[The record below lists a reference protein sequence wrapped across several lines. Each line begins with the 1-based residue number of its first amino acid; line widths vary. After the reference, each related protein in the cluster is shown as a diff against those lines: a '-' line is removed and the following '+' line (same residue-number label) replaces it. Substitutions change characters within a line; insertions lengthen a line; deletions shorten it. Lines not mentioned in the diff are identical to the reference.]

1 MEFQVHRKPCILL
14 ETVELVYS
22 YVNQIPAEELTENA
36 EYCIPAREISAI
48 RDTVCGSLDPD
59 NEELQ
64 FYFKGV
70 PVDGKDR
77 HLSCLAC
84 CMIYSTMDFSC
95 TDIDSAVNSLKRGWF
110 LTDRP
115 FRISGI
121 NGISLNLTSAEGEY
135 TTLAW
140 EIGRLPVP
148 QSYQLQLVE
157 VFSAFRWHLDRL
169 MTILRPAAQRLEPL
183 LAPWVEQAIPRAEEW
198 ERYLQEPAAMQ
209 TMLQKTGLKEPEI
222 RRLEIALRYFF
233 PFGGPGE
240 FQHPVA
246 HLCLHLGVGIPPG
259 QDAPETPDRLRD
271 WEFTALRLMVHPDR
285 ARMLRAMTDHPM
297 SVQDLSQSLG
307 LNPGS
312 VFRDLNNMNNA
323 GLLTQEVISNRIHYR
338 TDSAAVERLTKHL
351 MRYLHQE

>member
-22 YVNQIPAEELTENA
+22 YVHQIPAEELTANA

-95 TDIDSAVNSLKRGWF
+95 TDVDSAVNSLKRGWF

-148 QSYQLQLVE
+148 QSYQLQR
-157 VFSAFRWHLDRL
+157 SGN
-169 MTILRPAAQRLEPL
+169 
-183 LAPWVEQAIPRAEEW
+183 AICRS
-198 ERYLQEPAAMQ
+198 
-209 TMLQKTGLKEPEI
+209 
-222 RRLEIALRYFF
+222 
-233 PFGGPGE
+233 
-240 FQHPVA
+240 
-246 HLCLHLGVGIPPG
+246 PP
-259 QDAPETPDRLRD
+259 PCKPCSKKPD
-271 WEFTALRLMVHPDR
+271 
-285 ARMLRAMTDHPM
+285 
-297 SVQDLSQSLG
+297 
-307 LNPGS
+307 
-312 VFRDLNNMNNA
+312 
-323 GLLTQEVISNRIHYR
+323 
-338 TDSAAVERLTKHL
+338 
-351 MRYLHQE
+351 

>member
-95 TDIDSAVNSLKRGWF
+95 TDVDSAVNSLKRGWF

-115 FRISGI
+115 FRIS
-121 NGISLNLTSAEGEY
+121 
-135 TTLAW
+135 
-140 EIGRLPVP
+140 
-148 QSYQLQLVE
+148 
-157 VFSAFRWHLDRL
+157 
-169 MTILRPAAQRLEPL
+169 
-183 LAPWVEQAIPRAEEW
+183 
-198 ERYLQEPAAMQ
+198 
-209 TMLQKTGLKEPEI
+209 
-222 RRLEIALRYFF
+222 
-233 PFGGPGE
+233 
-240 FQHPVA
+240 
-246 HLCLHLGVGIPPG
+246 
-259 QDAPETPDRLRD
+259 
-271 WEFTALRLMVHPDR
+271 
-285 ARMLRAMTDHPM
+285 
-297 SVQDLSQSLG
+297 
-307 LNPGS
+307 
-312 VFRDLNNMNNA
+312 
-323 GLLTQEVISNRIHYR
+323 
-338 TDSAAVERLTKHL
+338 
-351 MRYLHQE
+351 